1 MLNTFPFNNPLIP
14 DALTGGDPIEEA
26 LLIQSMSSDERSCRQ
41 TLNKSQHSLKKH
53 MDLSTGTSR
62 PQYTTQCSSEAD
74 GTVLSGDTASMIVVL
89 ITLSLMVFIILG
101 TVYIYGS
108 LLEDIMGISL
118 APLEDWIYELLDTS
132 WSL

>member
-53 MDLSTGTSR
+53 MDLSTETSR

-118 APLEDWIYELLDTS
+118 ARRWRIGYMS
-132 WSL
+132 Y